1 MQVATPNLL
10 YETKTKPNKQH
21 KQKIKRPKNPRKPK
35 IKMILCSKSLFF
47 FLYIYMFLQ
56 NYETF
61 KQLNYA
67 RTLLSYKEEMQNMG
81 IVYVNRVSLDQ
92 IERSYNESKKNAEYR
107 G

>member
-1 MQVATPNLL
+1 MQVATPNLF

-47 FLYIYMFLQ
+47 FIYMFLQ

>member
-1 MQVATPNLL
+1 
-10 YETKTKPNKQH
+10 
-21 KQKIKRPKNPRKPK
+21 
-35 IKMILCSKSLFF
+35 
-47 FLYIYMFLQ
+47 MFLQ